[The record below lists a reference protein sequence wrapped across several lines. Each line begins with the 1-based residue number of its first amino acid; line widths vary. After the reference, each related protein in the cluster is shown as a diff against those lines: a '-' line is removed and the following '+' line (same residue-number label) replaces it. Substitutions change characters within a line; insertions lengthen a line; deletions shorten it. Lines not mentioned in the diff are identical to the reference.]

1 MKTCRTWALLAT
13 VAGSCLGSALAQD
26 AAHPAGTVPAG
37 GPPPPPAKTLTL
49 ESALVLAQGAISACQ
64 AQGYT
69 VSVSVVDSAGLAK
82 VTLGADSVGRT
93 LTTVRKAAAA
103 TAFEAAGSEL
113 EARAARD
120 AQFAAKVAADNRY
133 NIHAG
138 SLPIRVGGE
147 VVGGIG
153 LSGAPTHEQD
163 EACARSALLKY
174 QGDLHVYTP

>member
-1 MKTCRTWALLAT
+1 MF
-13 VAGSCLGSALAQD
+13 
-26 AAHPAGTVPAG
+26 
-37 GPPPPPAKTLTL
+37 
-49 ESALVLAQGAISACQ
+49 LAQGAIAACR

-82 VTLGADSVGRT
+82 VTLGADSIGRT

-103 TAFEAAGSEL
+103 TAFAVPGSEL
-113 EARAARD
+113 EARAAKD
-120 AQFAAKVAADNRY
+120 AAFAAEVAADSRY
-133 NIHAG
+133 NIHTG

-163 EACARSALLKY
+163 EACARSALRKY